1 MELQHDNGEVCTR
14 RFVRVKSGSLIIH
27 EGVVKNAIFSR
38 FFNFEWILVEVID
51 GHFLW
56 SNMIEHPFLSILA
69 KTACPGKLR
78 LIFSKI
84 SRATRLAD
92 FKSSLA
98 PFHHSTIATVSS
110 IMFWCHKGQW
120 HACCPAMLLCVTT
133 SPFHRHSNRSLYILV
148 LQEVTLAC
156 MLQYN
161 SKSNVLVS
169 QEACMLPTYV
179 VHTALASKCAAYH
192 YLTSRG
198 GGSPGQFFL
207 LMNN

>member
-1 MELQHDNGEVCTR
+1 
-14 RFVRVKSGSLIIH
+14 
-27 EGVVKNAIFSR
+27 
-38 FFNFEWILVEVID
+38 
-51 GHFLW
+51 
-56 SNMIEHPFLSILA
+56 MIEHPFLSIPV
-69 KTACPGKLR
+69 KIACPGKLR

-84 SRATRLAD
+84 SRGTRLAD

-133 SPFHRHSNRSLYILV
+133 SPFHRHSNRSLYNVLV

-161 SKSNVLVS
+161 RASLMFWCHKRH
-169 QEACMLPTYV
+169 ACFQPMLYTQ
-179 VHTALASKCAAYH
+179 HWCKGTD
-192 YLTSRG
+192 
-198 GGSPGQFFL
+198 
-207 LMNN
+207 